1 MNVVRIVFT
10 LGLVA
15 AVAVG
20 SSACRSS
27 KEKTYNFDPEAHQ
40 RAVELKSEALG
51 LVAISGEPYGRHA
64 ESVQATNTKLEQAY
78 ELSAAAADNEAI
90 AAEWAAMKDSGR
102 DLYAGFVNRWRAA
115 SRIDEASRQAATGRL
130 TARFDYI
137 LCLEAAKR
145 TKAGRCTSPDAA
157 PDSAA
162 SPATAEEASP
172 PA

>member
-1 MNVVRIVFT
+1 MFLT

-15 AVAVG
+15 AVAAG
-20 SSACRSS
+20 SAACRSS
-27 KEKTYNFDPEAHQ
+27 KEKTYSFDPAAHQ

-51 LVAISGEPYGRHA
+51 LVAISGEPFGRHA
-64 ESVQATNTKLEQAY
+64 ESVQATNAKLEQAY
-78 ELSAAAADNEAI
+78 ELSAAAPDNEVV
-90 AAEWAAMKDSGR
+90 AAQWAVMKDPGR
-102 DLYAGFVNRWRAA
+102 DLYAGFVNSWRGAG
-115 SRIDEASRQAATGRL
+115 RIDEATRQAATGRI

-145 TKAGRCTSPDAA
+145 TKAGRCKSPDAA

-162 SPATAEEASP
+162 SPATAEDASP